1 MTIQLTIDLPEDV
14 FSLLRKSPS
23 EFVGELRLAA
33 AVKWYE
39 LGTISQSKAAELA
52 GVSRQEFLEAL
63 NRFKV
68 SPFQVTPEEL
78 AREAAMPKKWVVN
91 ASPLIVLARIN
102 HLLLLQHL
110 AEEIV
115 VPAGVAKEIAQGP
128 GNDPARDWL
137 QTTGQ
142 ALMREVE
149 VVPPVII
156 TWNLGL
162 GESEVLA
169 WAYQNHGFEAVLDD
183 RAARNCALSLNIP
196 VRGTISLILLAKK
209 AGYLKEV
216 TPVLLNLE
224 QI

>member
-1 MTIQLTIDLPEDV
+1 
-14 FSLLRKSPS
+14 
-23 EFVGELRLAA
+23 
-33 AVKWYE
+33 
-39 LGTISQSKAAELA
+39 
-52 GVSRQEFLEAL
+52 
-63 NRFKV
+63 
-68 SPFQVTPEEL
+68 
-78 AREAAMPKKWVVN
+78 
-91 ASPLIVLARIN
+91 
-102 HLLLLQHL
+102 
-110 AEEIV
+110 
-115 VPAGVAKEIAQGP
+115 
-128 GNDPARDWL
+128 
-137 QTTGQ
+137 
-142 ALMREVE
+142 MREVE